1 MQSPDPTSPRP
12 AEPAVAFA
20 RCSDYEA
27 ARVQAAVAEAV
38 DALGGWGAF
47 VKPGQRVLVKPNL
60 LSDHPP
66 EHAVTTHP
74 EVVRAVLRGI
84 RAAGGEPLVGDSPAS
99 AVTVPQIWAKTGF
112 AALCREENVPLVTF
126 EGEGARHVRR
136 DGFEFTLSPALAKA
150 DVVVN
155 VPKVKTHAL
164 TTLTC
169 AVKNLYGCVPG
180 YQKAALHKR
189 HPRPADFGRLLR
201 AIADEV
207 RPALTI
213 ADGVVGME
221 GEGPSSGT
229 PAALGFVAAAADPY
243 ALDLRLC
250 AVLGMPPRGVPY
262 LRATLADPR
271 YADIRHLG
279 PDVAELRPRSFRIPS
294 TVKARLV
301 PRWAARVVAP
311 LLWVR
316 PSFDGELCIRCGRC
330 VASCPVRVLEMDKP
344 APRLAHPSGCIGCC
358 CCHEMC
364 PVKAIQMRQS
374 PVLRLY
380 GAFRGL

>member
-1 MQSPDPTSPRP
+1 MTMTHLTNPDPV
-12 AEPAVAFA
+12 VAFA
-20 RCSDYEA
+20 RCPDYDA
-27 ARVQAAVAEAV
+27 SSVRAAVEEAIE
-38 DALGGWGAF
+38 ALGGWAAF

-74 EVVRAVLRGI
+74 EVVRAVLRALKGVG
-84 RAAGGEPLVGDSPAS
+84 ADPMVGDSPAS
-99 AVTVPQIWAKTGF
+99 AVTVPQIWEKTGF
-112 AALCREENVPLVTF
+112 AAMCREEGVPLISF
-126 EGEGARHVRR
+126 EGEGARHVER
-136 DGFEFTLSPALAKA
+136 DGFSFTLSPALAKA
-150 DVVVN
+150 DVIVS

-169 AVKNLYGCVPG
+169 GVKNLYGCIPG

-189 HPRPADFGRLLR
+189 HPRPADFGRLLQ

-207 RPALTI
+207 RPALTL
-213 ADGVVGME
+213 ADGIVGME

-229 PAALGFVAAAADPY
+229 PVALGFVAASADAY

-250 AVLGMPPRGVPY
+250 EVLGMPPRSVPY
-262 LRATLADPR
+262 LQRSLSDTR
-271 YADIRHLG
+271 YAAICQLG
-279 PDVAELRPRSFRIPS
+279 PTAAELRPKSFRIPS

-301 PRWAARVVAP
+301 PRWVARLVAP

-316 PSFDGELCIRCGRC
+316 PTFDAALCIRCGRC
-330 VASCPVRVLEMDKP
+330 VSSCPAHVLELAKP
-344 APRLAHPSGCIGCC
+344 VPVLVRPAGCIGCC

-364 PVKAIQMRQS
+364 PVKAIHMRQS
-374 PVLRLY
+374 RVLRAY